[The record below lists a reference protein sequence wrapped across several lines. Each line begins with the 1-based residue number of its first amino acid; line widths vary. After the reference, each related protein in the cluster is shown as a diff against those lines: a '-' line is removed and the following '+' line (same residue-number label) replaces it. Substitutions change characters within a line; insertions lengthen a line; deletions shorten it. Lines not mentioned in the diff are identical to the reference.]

1 MKKGILKMT
10 ERGRNKAVDRSAA
23 VVTGAS
29 RGIGKAIAKELASLG
44 YDLIVNHFDFT
55 AEGKPD
61 ESRAMQTQQ
70 EIKELGAECEV
81 LRGDV
86 SSAEDR
92 RSLLALAK
100 SKFGR
105 CDMLVNN
112 AGVAPLKR
120 MDLLEATEES
130 FDRVMGINLK
140 GPYFLTQQVANWMIE
155 QKKTHPERAY
165 RIVNTGSISAYTS
178 SPARGEYCV
187 SKAGISMMTM
197 LYADRLAEYG
207 IGVFE
212 IRPGIIA
219 TDMTS
224 VVKDKYDKL
233 IADGLTPIK
242 RWGQPEDIAKAVGA
256 IAEGRLDFSTG
267 QVINV
272 DGGFHLRRL

>member
-1 MKKGILKMT
+1 MA
-10 ERGRNKAVDRSAA
+10 ERPVAI
-23 VVTGAS
+23 VTGAS
-29 RGIGKAIAKELASLG
+29 RGIGKGIAKELASLG
-44 YDLIVNHFDFT
+44 YDLVINHFDST

-61 ESRAMQTQQ
+61 ESKAIQAQN
-70 EIKELGAECEV
+70 EIKGLGAACET

-86 SSAEDR
+86 SSAKDR
-92 RSLLALAK
+92 IALVALTR

-112 AGVAPLKR
+112 AGVAPSKR
-120 MDLLEATEES
+120 MDILEATEES

-140 GPYFLTQQVANWMIE
+140 GPYFLTQLVANWMIE
-155 QKKTHPERAY
+155 QKKNHPGRAF
-165 RIVNTGSISAYTS
+165 RIVNTSSISAYTS
-178 SPARGEYCV
+178 SAARGEYCV
-187 SKAGISMMTM
+187 SKAGVSMMTA

-233 IADGLTPIK
+233 IAEGLTPIK
-242 RWGQPEDIAKAVGA
+242 RWGQPEDIARAVGA

>member
-1 MKKGILKMT
+1 MT
-10 ERGRNKAVDRSAA
+10 ERPAA
-23 VVTGAS
+23 IVTGAS
-29 RGIGKAIAKELASLG
+29 RGIGKGIAKELASLG
-44 YDLIVNHFDFT
+44 YDLVVNHFDFT
-55 AEGKPD
+55 TEGQPD
-61 ESRAMQTQQ
+61 ESRAVQTQK
-70 EIKELGAECEV
+70 EIKELGAKCES

-92 RSLLALAK
+92 NSLVALAR

-120 MDLLEATEES
+120 MDILEVSKES

-155 QKKTHPERAY
+155 QKKTHPESATGGF

-233 IADGLTPIK
+233 IAEGLTPIK

>member
-1 MKKGILKMT
+1 MT
-10 ERGRNKAVDRSAA
+10 ERPAA
-23 VVTGAS
+23 IVTGAS
-29 RGIGKAIAKELASLG
+29 RGIGKGIAKELASLD
-44 YDLIVNHFDFT
+44 YDLVVNHFDFT
-55 AEGKPD
+55 AEGEPD
-61 ESRAMQTQQ
+61 ESRAVQTQK
-70 EIKELGAECEV
+70 EIKELGADCEI

-92 RSLLALAK
+92 SSLVALAK

-105 CDMLVNN
+105 CDILVNN

-120 MDLLEATEES
+120 MDILEVTEAS

-140 GPYFLTQQVANWMIE
+140 GPYFLTQLVANWMVE
-155 QKKTHPERAY
+155 QKKTHPERAF

-212 IRPGIIA
+212 IRPGIIQ

-233 IADGLTPIK
+233 IAEGLTPIK

>member
-1 MKKGILKMT
+1 MA
-10 ERGRNKAVDRSAA
+10 ERPVAI
-23 VVTGAS
+23 VTGAS

-44 YDLIVNHFDFT
+44 YDLALNHFDIT
-55 AEGKPD
+55 PQGQPD
-61 ESRAMQTQQ
+61 ESFACRTQE
-70 EIKELGAECEV
+70 EIRNLGAQCEI

-92 RSLLALAK
+92 TCLIDLTK

-105 CDMLVNN
+105 CDFLVNN

-120 MDLLEATEES
+120 TDILEATEES

-140 GPYFLTQQVANWMIE
+140 GPYFLTQSVANWMIE
-155 QKKTHPERAY
+155 QKKQYPDRMF
-165 RIVNTGSISAYTS
+165 RIVNIGSASAYTS
-178 SPARGEYCV
+178 SPNRGEYCV
-187 SKAGISMMTM
+187 SKAGLSMMTK

-233 IADGLTPIK
+233 IAEGVAPIK
-242 RWGQPEDIAKAVGA
+242 RWGRPEDVAKAVGA
-256 IAEGRLDFSTG
+256 IAQGRLDFSTG
-267 QVINV
+267 EVINV

>member
-1 MKKGILKMT
+1 M
-10 ERGRNKAVDRSAA
+10 ADRPAA
-23 VVTGAS
+23 IVTGAS
-29 RGIGKAIAKELASLG
+29 RGIGKAIALELASLG
-44 YDLIVNHFDFT
+44 YDLLINFFDFT
-55 AEGKPD
+55 PEGEPD
-61 ESRAMQTQQ
+61 QSRAAQTQEQ
-70 EIKELGAECEV
+70 IRELGADCEI

-86 SSAEDR
+86 SSAADR
-92 RSLLALAK
+92 DSLAALAK

-112 AGVAPLKR
+112 AGVAPSKR
-120 MDLLEATEES
+120 LDLLEATEES
-130 FDRVMGINLK
+130 YDRVMNINLK
-140 GPYFLTQQVANWMIE
+140 GPYFLTQKVANWMVE
-155 QKKTHPERAY
+155 QKKKYPDRKY
-165 RIVNTGSISAYTS
+165 RIVSTGSISSYTS
-178 SPARGEYCV
+178 SPARGEYCL
-187 SKAGISMMTM
+187 SKAGISMMTK

-212 IRPGIIA
+212 ISPGIIA

-233 IADGLTPIK
+233 IAEGLTPIK
-242 RWGQPEDIAKAVGA
+242 RWGQPQDIAKAVGA

>member
-1 MKKGILKMT
+1 MK
-10 ERGRNKAVDRSAA
+10 ERPVAI
-23 VVTGAS
+23 VTGAS
-29 RGIGKAIAKELASLG
+29 RGIGKGIALELASLG
-44 YDLIVNHFDFT
+44 FDLVVNYFDFT
-55 AEGKPD
+55 ADGKPD
-61 ESRAMQTQQ
+61 DSKAIQTQK
-70 EIKELGAECEV
+70 EIEDLGAKCEI

-86 SSAEDR
+86 SSAADR
-92 RSLLALAK
+92 DNLVALTK

-120 MDLLEATEES
+120 LDILEATEES
-130 FDRVMGINLK
+130 FDRVLRINLK
-140 GPYFLTQQVANWMIE
+140 GPYFLTQKVANWMIE
-155 QKKTHPERAY
+155 QIKEHPDRAF
-165 RIVNTGSISAYTS
+165 RIVNTSSLSAYTS
-178 SPARGEYCV
+178 SPGRGEYCV
-187 SKAGISMMTM
+187 SKAGVSMMTM
-197 LYADRLAEYG
+197 LYADRLAEFG

-233 IADGLTPIK
+233 ISEGLTPIK
-242 RWGQPEDIAKAVGA
+242 RWGQLEDIGKVVGA

-272 DGGFHLRRL
+272 DGGFHFRRL

>member
-1 MKKGILKMT
+1 MS
-10 ERGRNKAVDRSAA
+10 ERPLAI
-23 VVTGAS
+23 VTGAS

-44 YDLIVNHFDFT
+44 YDLVINHFDFT
-55 AEGKPD
+55 ADGKPD
-61 ESRAMQTQQ
+61 ESRAAQTQK
-70 EIKELGAECEV
+70 EIKQSGAQCEA

-92 RSLLALAK
+92 KALVALAK

-112 AGVAPLKR
+112 AGVAPSKR
-120 MDLLEATEES
+120 LDLLEATEES
-130 FDRVMGINLK
+130 FDRVMNINLK
-140 GPYFLTQQVANWMIE
+140 GPYFLTQMVANWMIE
-155 QKKTHPERAY
+155 QQKQHPDSSF

-178 SPARGEYCV
+178 SPGRGEYCV
-187 SKAGISMMTM
+187 SKAGVTMMTM

-212 IRPGIIA
+212 TRPGIIA

-224 VVKDKYDKL
+224 VVKGKYDKL
-233 IADGLTPIK
+233 IAEGLTPIK

-267 QVINV
+267 QIINV

>member
-1 MKKGILKMT
+1 MA
-10 ERGRNKAVDRSAA
+10 ERTVA

-44 YDLIVNHFDFT
+44 YDLVINHFDFT
-55 AEGKPD
+55 AEGKSD
-61 ESRAMQTQQ
+61 ESRASQTQK
-70 EIKELGAECEV
+70 EIKQLGAKCEAS
-81 LRGDV
+81 RGDV
-86 SSAEDR
+86 GIAKDR
-92 RSLLALAK
+92 KSLIALAK

-120 MDLLEATEES
+120 MDILKATEES

-140 GPYFLTQQVANWMIE
+140 GPYFLTQMVANWMIE
-155 QKKTHPERAY
+155 QQKQHPERVF

-178 SPARGEYCV
+178 SPGRGEYCV
-187 SKAGISMMTM
+187 SKAGITMMTK
-197 LYADRLAEYG
+197 LYADRLAEYN

-212 IRPGIIA
+212 IRPGIIE
-219 TDMTS
+219 TDMTR
-224 VVKDKYDKL
+224 VVKDRYDKL
-233 IADGLTPIK
+233 IAEGLTPIK
-242 RWGQPEDIAKAVGA
+242 RWGQPEDVAKAVGA